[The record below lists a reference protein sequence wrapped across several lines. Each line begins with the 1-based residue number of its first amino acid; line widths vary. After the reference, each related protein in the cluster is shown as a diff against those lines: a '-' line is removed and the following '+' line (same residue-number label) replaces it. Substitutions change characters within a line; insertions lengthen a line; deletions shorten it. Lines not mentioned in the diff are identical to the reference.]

1 MRKYDTYI
9 QMQLIW
15 EDLLHFSN
23 FLRDKVDTKINKK
36 LDP

>member
-1 MRKYDTYI
+1 MRKDDKYI
-9 QMQLIW
+9 EMQLIW

-23 FLRDKVDTKINKK
+23 FLTDKVDTKINKK